1 MATAVVNG
9 IRMHYRLGS
18 TAMPMPPGRLVS
30 RPARRA
36 PAQASGRRSSSN
48 AVSGV

>member
-18 TAMPMPPGRLVS
+18 TAMPMPPAQSVS
-30 RPARRA
+30 QPARTA
-36 PAQASGRRSSSN
+36 SAQASGRRSSSR
-48 AVSGV
+48 AASGE